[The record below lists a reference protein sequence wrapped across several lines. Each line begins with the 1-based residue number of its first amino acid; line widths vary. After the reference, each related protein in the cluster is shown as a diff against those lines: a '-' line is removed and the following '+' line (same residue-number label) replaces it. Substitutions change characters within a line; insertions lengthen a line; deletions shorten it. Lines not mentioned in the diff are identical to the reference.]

1 MLMDTTN
8 IMDRSMKMDNTME
21 SVGCVW
27 SLAKFMRVPSKK
39 AANMGG
45 DEKSNSI
52 TTILEA
58 GSWARRWMRQVSSG
72 AVATTAHILIRTC

>member
-8 IMDRSMKMDNTME
+8 IMDRSMKMGNTME
-21 SVGCVW
+21 SEDFVW
-27 SLAKFMRVPSKK
+27 SLAKFMRVLSKK

-52 TTILEA
+52 ITTLEA
-58 GSWARRWMRQVSSG
+58 GSWARRWTRQVSNG
-72 AVATTAHILIRTC
+72 AVATTARILIRTC